1 VVLDPAELVRR
12 YHEALNHYDP
22 KIMMLMFAE
31 TANYQSPGVGG
42 LIIGR
47 ASIIEAFDAY
57 FAQYPDQVSEDEA
70 IVAIGTHTARSDW
83 RLRATSKATG
93 AVYERTGRETITF
106 NDEGR
111 ILRVEVE
118 DR

>member
-1 VVLDPAELVRR
+1 MVIDPVELVQR
-12 YHEALNHYDP
+12 YHDALNRYDS
-22 KIMMLMFAE
+22 KIMLLMFAE
-31 TANYQSPGVGG
+31 PATYRSPGVGG

-47 ASIIEAFDAY
+47 VSIIEAFDAY
-57 FAQYPDQVSEDEA
+57 FAQYPDQIAVDDA
-70 IVAIGTHTARSDW
+70 FVAIGTHTARADW
-83 RLRATSKATG
+83 RLKATSKATG
-93 AVYERTGRETITF
+93 SVYERQGRETVTF

>member
-1 VVLDPAELVRR
+1 MLDPVELVRR
-12 YHEALNHYDP
+12 YHEALNRYDP
-22 KIMMLMFAE
+22 KIILLMFAK
-31 TANYQSPGVGG
+31 TATYQSPGVGG

-47 ASIIEAFDAY
+47 DAIIEAFDAY
-57 FAQYPDQVSEDEA
+57 FRQYPDQTAVDES
-70 IVAIGTHTARSDW
+70 IEAIGTHTARADW
-83 RLRATSKATG
+83 RLKATSKATG
-93 AVYERTGRETITF
+93 AVYQRQGRETVTF

>member
-1 VVLDPAELVRR
+1 MAIDPVEMLRR
-12 YHEALNHYDP
+12 YHDALNRYDP
-22 KIMMLMFAE
+22 KMMPLLFAE
-31 TANYQSPGVGG
+31 TATYQSPGVGG
-42 LIIGR
+42 LLIGR
-47 ASIIEAFDAY
+47 AAIIEAFNAY
-57 FAQYPDQVSEDEA
+57 FAQYPDQHSEDQSVEA
-70 IVAIGTHTARSDW
+70 VGTHTARADW

-93 AVYERTGRETITF
+93 AVYERQGRETVTF

>member
-1 VVLDPAELVRR
+1 MAIDPVELMRR
-12 YHEALNHYDP
+12 YHEALNRYDP
-22 KIMMLMFAE
+22 KIMLLMFAE
-31 TANYQSPGVGG
+31 TATYQSPGVGG

-57 FAQYPDQVSEDEA
+57 FAQYPDQVAEDET

-83 RLRATSKATG
+83 RLKATSKATG
-93 AVYERTGRETITF
+93 AVYERQGREMVTF

>member
-1 VVLDPAELVRR
+1 MGCEVLA
-12 YHEALNHYDP
+12 
-22 KIMMLMFAE
+22 
-31 TANYQSPGVGG
+31 G
-42 LIIGR
+42 L
-47 ASIIEAFDAY
+47 
-57 FAQYPDQVSEDEA
+57 SEDES
-70 IVAIGTHTARSDW
+70 IVATGTHTARSDW

-93 AVYERTGRETITF
+93 AVYERQGRETITF

>member
-1 VVLDPAELVRR
+1 MPLDPVALVKR
-12 YHEALNHYDP
+12 YHDALNHYDP
-22 KIMMLMFAE
+22 AIMMLMFAE
-31 TANYQSPGVGG
+31 SATYQSPGVGG

-47 ASIIEAFDAY
+47 AGIIAAFNAY
-57 FAQYPDQVSEDEA
+57 FAKYPDQVAEDES
-70 IVAIGTHTARSDW
+70 IVATGTHTARSDW
-83 RLRATSKATG
+83 RLKARSKSTG
-93 AVYERTGRETITF
+93 ALCERKGRETIVF